1 MKDKITKLEEKIENL
16 ENQNNVLKNLN
27 LQYQS
32 EASTERDIENKKLL
46 LVIY

>member
-1 MKDKITKLEEKIENL
+1 LKDKITKLEEEIENL
-16 ENQNNVLKNLN
+16 KNQNNVLKNYN